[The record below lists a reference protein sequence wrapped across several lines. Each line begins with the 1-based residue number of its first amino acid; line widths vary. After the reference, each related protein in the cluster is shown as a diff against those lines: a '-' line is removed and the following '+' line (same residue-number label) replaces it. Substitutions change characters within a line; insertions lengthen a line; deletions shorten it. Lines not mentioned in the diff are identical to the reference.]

1 MLYICSDRARTVSSG
16 SYQHNTRIRMQSSIG
31 FISSFSLCLFY
42 LPYEISFVQSSKMQ
56 SIPVTRIAYDLYIGL
71 DSTRIFFVFCS
82 SRNTRRLATPTS
94 TFFHSWL
101 WATKNGLGKEV
112 ETKSFRIKQN
122 DCLLPIY
129 SMCMHAPGLDAV
141 ASTAHGNLI
150 LPFAALSAP
159 SSNVPHIALTTLAVC
174 FSCVA

>member
-1 MLYICSDRARTVSSG
+1 MLYIYAAIVHVPYQAAHTSITHAYECSP
-16 SYQHNTRIRMQSSIG
+16 QSVYF
-31 FISSFSLCLFY
+31 FIFSLFVLFTIRNFICPEFKNAEHSRDKDS
-42 LPYEISFVQSSKMQ
+42 LWFIHW
-56 SIPVTRIAYDLYIGL
+56 TRL
-71 DSTRIFFVFCS
+71 DSHFLRLLFFAQHSAARDSNF
-82 SRNTRRLATPTS
+82 N
-94 TFFHSWL
+94 FFHSWL

-129 SMCMHAPGLDAV
+129 SMCMRAPGLDAV